1 MNGMNEAILAVAQ
14 AQQGDAIPV
23 DIPPMTQ
30 SAPVMGKPPVTPKT
44 KIGTMEEPRLWPKI
58 RGIIEADIVNKPRN
72 LQREL
77 GPSELGTDCLHCL
90 AAKLAGWEQSKQP
103 AWLPYT
109 GTCLHEHF
117 ERLFSNPQVM
127 YGGQVFDG
135 PAPEELKPLYCTEYT
150 VTVGR
155 LNGLTGGYDIKGSID
170 LWDVAEGATIDWKY
184 VNDNSTLKLAKA
196 HGPSQTYRVQASLY
210 GIGLRNEGVDV
221 RLSCIYFLPR
231 NSQTLNDAYP
241 WEREFDEKPGMWAL
255 SRANLLANLLDVIE
269 LADGPKMRDSWI
281 RQLPHST
288 GHCFDCNTW
297 PDSTTLP
304 EFDEQAWPEVPDQ
317 WLQLMDLL
325 EPEYQFTK

>member
-58 RGIIEADIVNKPRN
+58 RGIIESDIVNKPRN

-90 AAKLAGWEQSKQP
+90 AAKLAGWEQSKHP

-281 RQLPHST
+281 RRLPHST

-304 EFDEQAWPEVPDQ
+304 EFDAKPWPDVPDK
-317 WLQLMDLL
+317 WLRLIPLI
-325 EPEYQFTK
+325 ESEYQFTK

>member
-1 MNGMNEAILAVAQ
+1 M
-14 AQQGDAIPV
+14 
-23 DIPPMTQ
+23 
-30 SAPVMGKPPVTPKT
+30 
-44 KIGTMEEPRLWPKI
+44 
-58 RGIIEADIVNKPRN
+58 
-72 LQREL
+72 
-77 GPSELGTDCLHCL
+77 
-90 AAKLAGWEQSKQP
+90 
-103 AWLPYT
+103 
-109 GTCLHEHF
+109 
-117 ERLFSNPQVM
+117 
-127 YGGQVFDG
+127 FDG

-281 RQLPHST
+281 RRLPHST

-325 EPEYQFTK
+325 EPEYQFTE